1 MPRKKR
7 ESQAGADFA
16 TEELPASVD
25 SHPELPPLP
34 KERVSFA
41 PIGMLTIFLSLTT
54 LVFLLFSNFSDENT
68 FTPEQKA
75 VIPTEIKLSAKQF
88 LDFSNSNVYMTVV
101 KGTLSIGLDDQE
113 THEYRAGTL
122 LNIPKDIKMNVTN
135 LHEEQLELIVVKAP
149 APEKQ

>member
-1 MPRKKR
+1 MIEKV
-7 ESQAGADFA
+7 F
-16 TEELPASVD
+16 
-25 SHPELPPLP
+25 PLEYSGQ
-34 KERVSFA
+34 KMIQKV
-41 PIGMLTIFLSLTT
+41 
-54 LVFLLFSNFSDENT
+54 VYDENIHYLHML
-68 FTPEQKA
+68 FNKNEGLPEH
-75 VIPTEIKLSAKQF
+75 
-88 LDFSNSNVYMTVV
+88 FSNSNVYMTVV